1 MKFRHKTIFD
11 ESGITL
17 HKIYL
22 SSCTCWKKFIVD
34 VVVSNVETST
44 LLFENVDVVVR
55 NVEMSRRRDWR
66 WVGNIC
72 GPATGFDNCKR
83 NNKLMGW
90 AGIEVALALLVQLSQ
105 VQISS
110 MLNQLNGKCEIE
122 PIYDRVK
129 ASFQLM

>member
-1 MKFRHKTIFD
+1 MF
-11 ESGITL
+11 
-17 HKIYL
+17 
-22 SSCTCWKKFIVD
+22 KKFFVNSSVAGI
-34 VVVSNVETST
+34 VVVSNVAGIVVVSNVATSM
-44 LLFENVDVVVR
+44 LLFE

-66 WVGNIC
+66 CVGNIC
-72 GPATGFDNCKR
+72 GPATWFDTCKR

-110 MLNQLNGKCEIE
+110 MLNQLNGESEIE
-122 PIYDRVK
+122 PIYDRAK